1 MPLEMLLDGSN
12 QTKNNNSRSG
22 HATHV
27 TKVTMKFKVQVQQ
40 HYWYC

>member
-12 QTKNNNSRSG
+12 QTKNKNRRSG

-40 HYWYC
+40 HYRYC